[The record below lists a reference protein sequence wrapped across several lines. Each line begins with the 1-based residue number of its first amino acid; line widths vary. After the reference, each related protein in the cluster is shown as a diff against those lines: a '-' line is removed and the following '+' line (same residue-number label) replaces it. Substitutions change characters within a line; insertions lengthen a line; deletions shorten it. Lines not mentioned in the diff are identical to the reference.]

1 VHAHGVSFALAYLHL
16 DDRLQPAVR
25 IDYLDPDTDQD
36 VDPTMDKDGKD
47 ELVRIDTG
55 VNWYLR
61 KNEVKLQLNYS
72 RFQYQDRD
80 ANDQVIL
87 ASQVAF

>member
-1 VHAHGVSFALAYLHL
+1 VHAHGVSFALAYLLL